1 MITKW
6 MKNYIAEHESQ
17 QGIPLNPQQKEFLEK
32 KMLLSPEM
40 SILEAPAFSPVYS
53 LSNKETDEPL
63 ETPENTGSLPVSFVK
78 TQPASYLFAE
88 EPSFE
93 AIGIDGVVLEVDDVF
108 ETVTALFGLQVQKKH
123 GEWLKK
129 YIDAQLGTA
138 PGTRSLMFSADD
150 GLWDV
155 NIALDYVDGFSESN
169 TFDETLALMYKFV
182 FTMLVAL
189 EDEA

>member
-17 QGIPLNPQQKEFLEK
+17 EGLPLNPQQKEFLEK
-32 KMLLSPEM
+32 KELLSPDM
-40 SILEAPAFSPVYS
+40 KVIDAPAFSPMYS

-63 ETPENTGSLPVSFVK
+63 ETPANTGNLAVSLVK
-78 TQPASYLFAE
+78 TQPTSYLFAE
-88 EPSFE
+88 DPSF
-93 AIGIDGVVLEVDDVF
+93 ATIGIDGVVLEMDDVF

-155 NIALDYVDGFSESN
+155 NIALDYVDGFSVSN
-169 TFDETLALMYKFV
+169 TFDETLKLVYEFV
-182 FTMLVAL
+182 FKMLVAL
-189 EDEA
+189 EGEA

>member
-17 QGIPLNPQQKEFLEK
+17 EGLPLNPQQKDFLEK
-32 KMLLSPEM
+32 KELLSPELH
-40 SILEAPAFSPVYS
+40 ILEAPAILPAYS
-53 LSNKETDEPL
+53 LSDKETDEPK
-63 ETPENTGSLPVSFVK
+63 ETPANIGNFEVSFVK
-78 TQPASYLFAE
+78 TQPDSYLFAE
-88 EPSFE
+88 DPSFTT
-93 AIGIDGVVLEVDDVF
+93 IGIDGVVIEMDDVF

-155 NIALDYVDGFSESN
+155 NLALDYLDGFSEKN
-169 TFDETLALMYKFV
+169 TFDETLALVYKFV
-182 FTMLVAL
+182 FQMLVAL

>member
-6 MKNYIAEHESQ
+6 MKNYIAEHDSQ

-32 KMLLSPEM
+32 KELLSPEM
-40 SILEAPAFSPVYS
+40 KILEAPAFSPVYS

-63 ETPENTGSLPVSFVK
+63 ETPANTGSLPASFVK

-88 EPSFE
+88 DPSF
-93 AIGIDGVVLEVDDVF
+93 ATIGIDGVVLEMDDVF

-155 NIALDYVDGFSESN
+155 NIALDYVDEFSENN
-169 TFDETLALMYKFV
+169 TFDETLALIYKFV